1 MTKPEPLRPV
11 WAEIDLGNFKKNLE
25 VVRGLIPASTQI
37 IAVVKANAY
46 GIGAAPASRAALEV
60 PGVVG
65 LAVATPEEA
74 VELRNEEIDCGI
86 LVLGPVTPEGAR
98 ALVGLN
104 VSMAVTST
112 LGIQSAQDAAKST
125 GRRAKI
131 HIKVETGMGRTGFT
145 PGPQLQKALDLLQE
159 CNCVEVEG
167 MFTHF
172 SAADVNK
179 AYTMNQ
185 WSAFSMAVEQASRAD
200 IRPRYL
206 HAANSAAIL
215 DFPESH
221 LDLVRPGIMIYGSY
235 PDQSLAEKAPLY
247 PVFSL
252 KARVSYVKHVGPESY
267 IGYGMTY
274 RTGSS
279 TTIATVPLGYADG
292 YPRLLSNRGTVLIK
306 GRRYPIAGRI
316 CMDQLMVDLGATADI
331 GPGELVTLIGQDGTE
346 YITVDDVA
354 ELAQTI
360 AHEVLTGIGP
370 RVPRFYI

>member
-11 WAEIDLGNFKKNLE
+11 WAEIDLGNFKKNLQ
-25 VVRGLIPASTQI
+25 VVQGLIPASTQI

-46 GIGAAPASRAALEV
+46 GIGAVPASRAALEV
-60 PGVVG
+60 PGVMG

-74 VELRNEEIDCGI
+74 IELRSESIDCGI
-86 LVLGPVTPEGAR
+86 LVLGPVTPGGAR
-98 ALVGLN
+98 ALADLS

-112 LGIQSAQDAAKST
+112 MGIQSAEEAGKSI
-125 GRRAKI
+125 GRKTKI
-131 HIKVETGMGRTGFT
+131 HIKVETGMGRTGFM
-145 PGPQLQKALDLLQE
+145 PGPELQKALDLLQQ
-159 CNCVEVEG
+159 CNYVEVEG
-167 MFTHF
+167 IFTHF

-179 AYTMNQ
+179 KYTMNQ
-185 WSAFSMAVEQASRAD
+185 WSNFNTAVEQASQAH

-235 PDQSLAEKAPLY
+235 PDQSLAGKAPLY

-252 KARVSYVKHVGPESY
+252 KARVSYVKHVGPGSY

-274 RTGSS
+274 RTGSG
-279 TTIATVPLGYADG
+279 TTIATVPIGYADG
-292 YPRLLSNRGTVLIK
+292 YPRLLSNRGSVLIK

-316 CMDQLMVDLGATADI
+316 CMDQLMIDLGGTTDVE
-331 GPGELVTLIGQDGTE
+331 PGELVTLIGQDGTE
-346 YITVDDVA
+346 CITVDEVA

-360 AHEVLTGIGP
+360 AHEILTGIAP
-370 RVPRFYI
+370 RVPRIYM